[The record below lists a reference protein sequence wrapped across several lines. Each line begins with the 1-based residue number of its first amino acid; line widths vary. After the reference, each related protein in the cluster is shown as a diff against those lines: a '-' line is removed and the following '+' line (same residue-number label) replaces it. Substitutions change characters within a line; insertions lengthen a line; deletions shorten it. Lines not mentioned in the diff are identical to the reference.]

1 MRYLI
6 FGLLFLALIISGCAP
21 ALIGG
26 GAAGTYKAG
35 TDERTVGTIIDDS
48 AISTNVKMNLIGN
61 SEVKARRIDVD
72 VIDGVVTLT
81 GVVES
86 VNEIKKAE
94 EITLSIEGVKSVT
107 NLLTVGKKSFSQIMD
122 DKFIVGKIN
131 KDLIAEPN
139 MKSWS
144 IDVDSNNG
152 VVTLTGIVENTD
164 VKNRALDIASRTEG
178 VVKVIDNLKV
188 TNP

>member
-1 MRYLI
+1 
-6 FGLLFLALIISGCAP
+6 
-21 ALIGG
+21 
-26 GAAGTYKAG
+26 
-35 TDERTVGTIIDDS
+35 
-48 AISTNVKMNLIGN
+48 
-61 SEVKARRIDVD
+61 
-72 VIDGVVTLT
+72 
-81 GVVES
+81 
-86 VNEIKKAE
+86 
-94 EITLSIEGVKSVT
+94 
-107 NLLTVGKKSFSQIMD
+107 MD